1 MKGFFLLIFDIFF
14 VNLLKN
20 EQLVK
25 KIIFFIILVFGFTV
39 SAQEIEH
46 LIIIKDA
53 DNNKPIEDVSVYIAK
68 TKQLLLSNSEGRV
81 TFFLNGIS
89 NIQVSHSSYISVN
102 VRSSALLKTDNTV
115 YLKSNTKNLDEIII
129 TKQHPQKILKSLVQ
143 NSIKQLTVPAR
154 LKVYSREFF
163 KMNGAYSYYN
173 DGLMNFQIF
182 GRDKNFKS
190 NILVEQNRSIG
201 LINEEI
207 NGDVLGYNLNNIMEN
222 YYNFKYLEPILAE
235 RARKDYEFVI
245 KNYSMNNN
253 YNLILA
259 TPIDN
264 LKGLQDDFSII
275 YDPKK
280 KLIIEVSST
289 IAPSSLA
296 QSKEKKAVGAKNI
309 YKSIFKTIYRF
320 DTQNYYLVSS
330 KEEVGF
336 ERVEKNNITT
346 DIEVR
351 NYFVTTN
358 FSNQNYSYKESE
370 VFKDKTLYNK
380 KNVIL
385 SDYWNVSGLTATAEE
400 KEIIDKIE

>member
-1 MKGFFLLIFDIFF
+1 MKKTILLLF
-14 VNLLKN
+14 
-20 EQLVK
+20 
-25 KIIFFIILVFGFTV
+25 LVFSFTI
-39 SAQEIEH
+39 SAQEVERS
-46 LIIIKDA
+46 IIVKDA
-53 DNNKPIEDVSVYIAK
+53 DTNNPIEDVSVFITK
-68 TKQLLLSNSEGRV
+68 TKQLLLSNSEGKV
-81 TFFLNGIS
+81 TFDLNGIS
-89 NIQVSHSSYISVN
+89 NIQVSHSSYVTVN
-102 VRSSALLKTDNTV
+102 IRSSALLKTDNII
-115 YLKSNTKNLDEIII
+115 YLKNNTKDLDEIII
-129 TKQHPQKILKSLVQ
+129 TKQHPQKILKALVQ

-163 KMNGAYSYYN
+163 KMNGTYSYYN

-207 NGDVLGYNLNNIMEN
+207 GGDVLGYNLNNIMEN

-235 RARKDYEFVI
+235 RAKKDYEFVI
-245 KNYSMNNN
+245 KVYSANNN
-253 YNLILA
+253 YNLISA
-259 TPIDN
+259 TPLDEG
-264 LKGLQDDFSII
+264 KGLKDDFTII

-280 KLIIEVSST
+280 KLIIEVSSI
-289 IAPSSLA
+289 IAPSSLTR
-296 QSKEKKAVGAKNI
+296 SKEKTAVGSKNI
-309 YKSIFKTIYRF
+309 YKSIFKTIYRT
-320 DTQNYYLVSS
+320 DTQNYYLASS
-330 KEEVGF
+330 KEEIGF
-336 ERVEKNNITT
+336 ERVDKNNITT

-358 FSNQNYSYKESE
+358 FSNQNYIYKESE

-385 SDYWNVSGLTATAEE
+385 SDFWNVSGLTATAEE

>member
-1 MKGFFLLIFDIFF
+1 MKKAILLFFL
-14 VNLLKN
+14 
-20 EQLVK
+20 
-25 KIIFFIILVFGFTV
+25 VFSFTI
-39 SAQEIEH
+39 SAQEVEYT
-46 LIIIKDA
+46 IIVKDA
-53 DNNKPIEDVSVYIAK
+53 DTNNPIEDVSVYITK
-68 TKQLLLSNSEGRV
+68 TKQLLLSNSEGKV
-81 TFFLNGIS
+81 TFDLTGIS
-89 NIQVSHSSYISVN
+89 NIQVSHSSYLTVN
-102 VRSSALLKTDNTV
+102 IRSSALLKTDNII
-115 YLKSNTKNLDEIII
+115 YLKNNTKDLDEIII
-129 TKQHPQKILKSLVQ
+129 TKQHPQKILKALVQ

-163 KMNGAYSYYN
+163 KMNGTYSYYN

-207 NGDVLGYNLNNIMEN
+207 SGDVLGYNLNNIMEN

-235 RARKDYEFVI
+235 RAKKDYEFVI
-245 KNYSMNNN
+245 KVYSANNN
-253 YNLILA
+253 YNLISA
-259 TPIDN
+259 TPLDEG
-264 LKGLQDDFSII
+264 KGLKDDFTII

-280 KLIIEVSST
+280 KLIIEVSSI
-289 IAPSSLA
+289 IAPSSLTR
-296 QSKEKKAVGAKNI
+296 SKEKTAVGSKNI
-309 YKSIFKTIYRF
+309 YKSIFKTIYRT
-320 DTQNYYLVSS
+320 DTQNYYLASS
-330 KEEVGF
+330 KEEIGF
-336 ERVEKNNITT
+336 ERVDKNNTTT

-358 FSNQNYSYKESE
+358 FSNQNYIYKESE

-385 SDYWNVSGLTATAEE
+385 SDYWNVSGLAATDEE